1 MTTDWRTNLYDDKSD
16 IKYFTDEIEVHI
28 RKLYP
33 EVKRLLWL
41 PNVVRGGQQFGD
53 QPITAA
59 KPHLDF
65 HQNKSLI
72 LEFHNQVGPPIP
84 KSITNVSAGNI
95 LMGEWDN
102 EKEKFGKFKKL

>member
-16 IKYFTDEIEVHI
+16 MKYFTDEIKVHI

-33 EVKRLLWL
+33 LVKRFLWL

-72 LEFHNQVGPPIP
+72 SEFHNRVGPPIP
-84 KSITNVSAGNI
+84 KQITNLTASNI
-95 LMGEWDN
+95 IMGQWDN
-102 EKEKFGKFKKL
+102 EEEKLGK